1 MDEGTRRMEEE
12 FDIVKIVK
20 KIRHMQTMMN
30 STHLYSEKRR
40 FKLSHT
46 NANVIDMVSSE
57 DDMKTGECVHRYKN
71 QDRKMKVLAIEG
83 EIEDDEKEQ
92 EQE

>member
-1 MDEGTRRMEEE
+1 MEEE

-40 FKLSHT
+40 FKLAHT
-46 NANVIDMVSSE
+46 HANVIDMVSS
-57 DDMKTGECVHRYKN
+57 DDNMKTGECIHTYKN
-71 QDRKMKVLAIEG
+71 QDRRMKVLAIEG
-83 EIEDDEKEQ
+83 EIEEEEENQ